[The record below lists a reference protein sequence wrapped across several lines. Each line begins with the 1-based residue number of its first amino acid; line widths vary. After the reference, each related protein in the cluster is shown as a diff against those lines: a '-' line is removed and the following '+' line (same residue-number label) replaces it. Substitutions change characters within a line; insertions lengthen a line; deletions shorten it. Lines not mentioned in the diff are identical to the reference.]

1 MLNKT
6 LLSTRP
12 VYKTFARS
20 CWQKPGVDMI
30 SWNSNYSKHLIGVN
44 IAMFAGAI
52 YYNMN
57 FDYADAMA
65 VPKERDGKLLCQ

>member
-1 MLNKT
+1 
-6 LLSTRP
+6 
-12 VYKTFARS
+12 
-20 CWQKPGVDMI
+20 MI